1 MKYVIA
7 IILLWSLF
15 AECLA
20 QEVWR
25 VERCIAYAVTH
36 NHDMRLQSFALK
48 DYKIE
53 RTKAVGAFLPA
64 IEGNVGGQYNFGRAI
79 DPETNTY
86 TNVNT
91 FYNSYQLSAHL
102 PLFDGLQRY
111 NELRAAKANLL
122 MGESKL
128 QAQKDATA

>member
-1 MKYVIA
+1 M
-7 IILLWSLF
+7 W
-15 AECLA
+15 C
-20 QEVWR
+20 

-36 NHDMRLQSFALK
+36 NHDVRLQSFALK

-91 FYNSYQLSAHL
+91 FYNSYQLSAHQNGVSSYDFDI
-102 PLFDGLQRY
+102 LFSKIGKNGLF
-111 NELRAAKANLL
+111 
-122 MGESKL
+122 
-128 QAQKDATA
+128 